1 MEFYSASILASIL
14 VDLGG
19 GGRETLYVFDLGK
32 YDEAI
37 EAWDEAIWLD
47 PNYEKA
53 WNNKGNAFA
62 ALGKY
67 DDAKSKPTMK
77 PLGSIQTMPSLE
89 QQGRFSRSPGHV
101 R

>member
-1 MEFYSASILASIL
+1 
-14 VDLGG
+14 VV
-19 GGRETLYVFDLGK
+19 GRETLYVFDLGK

-67 DDAKSKPTMK
+67 DDAIKAYDEAIRLDPNYAIPGTTRAVLSLSRACTMR
-77 PLGSIQTMPSLE
+77 PSRLVMR
-89 QQGRFSRSPGHV
+89 QSG
-101 R
+101 